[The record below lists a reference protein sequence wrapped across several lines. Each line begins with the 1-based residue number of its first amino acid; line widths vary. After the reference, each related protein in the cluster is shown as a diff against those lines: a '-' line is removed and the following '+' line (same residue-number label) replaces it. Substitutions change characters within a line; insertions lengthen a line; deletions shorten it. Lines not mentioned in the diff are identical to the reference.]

1 VNIHPDFN
9 EFVELL
15 NKNKVE
21 YVIVGSFALAFH
33 GYPRATGDID
43 FWIRPTPVNVKALFR
58 ALVEFG
64 FEELDISEDDL
75 ISGKIIQLGY
85 PPVRIDLI
93 TVLDGLKEKDI
104 WKTRAKGK
112 FGNHAVFYLEREAF
126 VKNKRALGRHKDLA
140 DLELLGEKV

>member
-58 ALVEFG
+58 ALGEFG

-93 TVLDGLKEKDI
+93 TVLDGLKEQDI

>member
-1 VNIHPDFN
+1 MKIHPDFN
-9 EFVELL
+9 HFVAAL

-43 FWIRPTPVNVKALFR
+43 FWIRPTPVNIQALLT
-58 ALVEFG
+58 ALHDFG
-64 FEELDISEDDL
+64 FRELEISEDDL
-75 ISGKIIQLGY
+75 MSGKIIQLGY

-93 TVLDGLKEKDI
+93 TVLEGLRQEEI
-104 WKTRAKGK
+104 WKSRAKGK
-112 FGNHAVFYLEREAF
+112 FGDHIVFYLGRGAF
-126 VKNKRALGRHKDLA
+126 IKNKRALGRHKDLA